1 MDRGMIP
8 TMSEPTRAPW
18 LKWLLAGAFIAGA
31 IDITYAILF
40 SYLRRG
46 TAPERLL
53 QFVASGALGPAA
65 FEGGRTTAGLGL
77 GFHFLNALIIT
88 AIFFA
93 VAVRLPE
100 LLHRPLLTGMAWG
113 VVVYVVMTFIVVRL
127 SRIGPR
133 PIPRPDAMISGLLI
147 HMFGIG
153 TPMVLAA
160 RRAFRPS

>member
-1 MDRGMIP
+1 M
-8 TMSEPTRAPW
+8 
-18 LKWLLAGAFIAGA
+18 WLLAGALIAGA

-40 SYLRRG
+40 SWLRRG
-46 TAPERLL
+46 TSPERLL

-65 FEGGRTTAGLGL
+65 FEGGTAAAALGL

-93 VAVRLPE
+93 IAVRVPD
-100 LLHRPLLTGMAWG
+100 LLHRPVLTGMAWG

-133 PIPRPDAMISGLLI
+133 PTPKPDAMISGLLI

>member
-1 MDRGMIP
+1 MTETAR
-8 TMSEPTRAPW
+8 RPW
-18 LKWLLAGAFIAGA
+18 LKWLLVGASVAGA
-31 IDITYAILF
+31 IDITYAIVF

-46 TAPERLL
+46 TSPERLL
-53 QFVASGALGPAA
+53 QFVASGALGSAA
-65 FEGGRTTAGLGL
+65 FEGGTTTAALGL

-93 VAVRLPE
+93 IVVRIPD
-100 LLHRPLLTGMAWG
+100 LLHRPVLTGMAWG
-113 VVVYVVMTFIVVRL
+113 VVVYVVMTFIVVPL

-133 PIPRPDAMISGLLI
+133 PIPKPDAMISGLLI

-160 RRAFRPS
+160 RRAFRGS